1 LLKIL
6 KIVKIFLDI
15 YIFHCNNNFQQL
27 VKMVIKMKIR
37 LSDIEATAQSTLRGI
52 LEKISFLKI
61 VSIERE
67 KKGVDLLVNLALNNE
82 KQVLIVEVKNNG
94 QPRMAREAVNQ
105 LIRYRDSYPNAYCV
119 FMAPYISPQ
128 AAGICLNDGVGY
140 IDYAGNCYLSFGQVY
155 IEQTGRPNPFKTRR
169 DLTSLY
175 SPKASRV
182 LRVLMNNP
190 GKTWKT
196 QNLANE
202 ARVSLG
208 QVANVKKLLLD
219 REWITKQN
227 GFSLTE
233 PWMLL
238 EEWAKAYT
246 YRKNEVRNF
255 YSLKNI
261 PEIESDLAR
270 ACSEKGIEYA
280 LTGFSGAAR
289 FAPAVRYNR
298 VMAFVYNT
306 QEDVASLLSL
316 KEVESGAN
324 VMLLGPY
331 DQGVFYGTQV
341 IDAIRIVS
349 PLQIYLDLKGY
360 KGRGEEAA
368 EVLLRDVIEPKWS
381 KEKQ

>member
-1 LLKIL
+1 
-6 KIVKIFLDI
+6 
-15 YIFHCNNNFQQL
+15 
-27 VKMVIKMKIR
+27 MKIS

-52 LEKISFLKI
+52 LEKIPFLKI

-67 KKGVDLLVNLALNNE
+67 KKGVDLLVNLAVNNE

-105 LIRYRDSYPNAYCV
+105 LIRYRDSYPNAYFV

-190 GKTWKT
+190 GKTWKI

-208 QVANVKKLLLD
+208 QVANVKKLLVD

-227 GFSLTE
+227 GFSLNE

-255 YSLKNI
+255 YSLKSI

-270 ACSEKGIEYA
+270 TCGEKGIEYA

-298 VMAFVYNT
+298 VTAFVTNT
-306 QEDVASLLSL
+306 QDVASLLNL

-324 VMLLGPY
+324 VMLLEPY

-341 IDAIRIVS
+341 IDDIRIVS

-368 EVLLRDVIEPKWS
+368 EALLRDVIEPRWS

>member
-1 LLKIL
+1 VAKI
-6 KIVKIFLDI
+6 
-15 YIFHCNNNFQQL
+15 
-27 VKMVIKMKIR
+27 MKTR
-37 LSDIEATAQSTLRGI
+37 LSDMEATAQNTLRGV
-52 LEKISFLKI
+52 LEKIPFLKI
-61 VSIERE
+61 VSIDRERD
-67 KKGVDLLVNLALNNE
+67 GVDFLVNLALNST

-105 LIRYRDSYPNAYCV
+105 LIRYRDSYPNAYSV

-128 AAGICLNDGVGY
+128 AAEICLKDGIGY

-169 DLTSLY
+169 NLTSLY

-190 GKTWKT
+190 GRIWKT
-196 QNLANE
+196 QDLANE

-219 REWITKQN
+219 REWITQQD

-233 PWMLL
+233 PWKIL
-238 EEWAKAYT
+238 EEWSNAYT
-246 YRKNEVRNF
+246 YRKNQVSNF
-255 YSLKNI
+255 YSLKSVSD
-261 PEIESDLAR
+261 IEADLAR
-270 ACSEKGIEYA
+270 VCSEKGIEYA

-298 VMAFVYNT
+298 AMAYVYNMP
-306 QEDVASLLSL
+306 EDVVSLLDL

-324 VMLLGPY
+324 VMLLEPY
-331 DQGVFYGTQV
+331 DEGVFYGTQV
-341 IDAIRIVS
+341 IDDIRIVS

-368 EVLLRDVIEPKWS
+368 EVLLRDVIKPKWS
-381 KEKQ
+381 REKQ